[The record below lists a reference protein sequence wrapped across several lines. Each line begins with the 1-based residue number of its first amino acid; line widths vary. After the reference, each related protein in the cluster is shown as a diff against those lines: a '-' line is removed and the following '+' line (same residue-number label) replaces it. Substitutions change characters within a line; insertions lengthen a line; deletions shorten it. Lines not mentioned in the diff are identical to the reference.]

1 MTPLS
6 ASVFWQLFG
15 LTKEANSREASSSC
29 QSSPFCSAF
38 EGLAIPGGGGD
49 AAFAELI
56 FLDLAV
62 LGRRQFLHEF
72 EKARH
77 GKIGQARVGR
87 FDQVRRGEGA
97 AGEKEACG
105 PGRPRHWRRLD
116 GSAAPARPRTMRCFR
131 RGGEWRL

>member
-77 GKIGQARVGR
+77 GKIWQARFAE
-87 FDQVRRGEGA
+87 FDQVRRAEGLT
-97 AGEKEACG
+97 GMKNDGGHDFVFRQLRTDRE
-105 PGRPRHWRRLD
+105 GRGIGDVWMAQQHLLD
-116 GSAAPARPRTMRCFR
+116 LER
-131 RGGEWRL
+131 